1 MGLIIAA
8 GNTKP
13 AFPYDYYYGVKI
25 NVNVADTKL
34 ERVGRPELHV
44 SLPVQSLMRRCLLND
59 AGQVVTY
66 LHPTD
71 STKTDTGAAADLTGA
86 SGMVMVEIPKHYRK
100 FELSLIHISEPTRH

>member
-25 NVNVADTKL
+25 NINVADTAL
-34 ERVGRPELHV
+34 ERVGRSELHV

-66 LHPTD
+66 LHQTD

-86 SGMVMVEIPKHYRK
+86 SGMVRVEIPKH
-100 FELSLIHISEPTRH
+100 

>member
-25 NVNVADTKL
+25 NINVADTAL
-34 ERVGRPELHV
+34 ERVGRSELHV

-66 LHPTD
+66 LHQTD
-71 STKTDTGAAADLTGA
+71 STKTDRG
-86 SGMVMVEIPKHYRK
+86 SGRPYRS
-100 FELSLIHISEPTRH
+100 FRHGNGRNTEALP